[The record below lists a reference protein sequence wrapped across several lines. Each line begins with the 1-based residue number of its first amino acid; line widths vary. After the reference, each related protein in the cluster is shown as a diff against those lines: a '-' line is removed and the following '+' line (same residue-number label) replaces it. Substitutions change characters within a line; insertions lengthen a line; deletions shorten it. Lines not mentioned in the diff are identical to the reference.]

1 MCAALT
7 FAFGVLTQVH
17 AGTLPDISGTWH
29 PNGNRAIR
37 AHISQSGT
45 SVSLNNG
52 QGATA
57 TGTFVDP
64 STLRTNWGTFNGGHI
79 TGTISNDL
87 RRIDWS
93 NGTYWSRPAL
103 TPIVPNPTPRPIT
116 PNWVG
121 NQLVCKGSAP
131 SGWVVTSDSWDP
143 TRCGAPTKIVYNVW
157 RIAELQSVPVGGTLT
172 ICLDYVPIPHNWTV
186 VSSTWSPTKCGQ
198 PVKIINNVA
207 TIKRE
212 Y

>member
-1 MCAALT
+1 M
-7 FAFGVLTQVH
+7 AFGMFAHVR

-45 SVSLNNG
+45 EVSLNNG

-57 TGTFVDP
+57 TGRFVDP
-64 STLRTNWGTFNGGHI
+64 STLRTDWGVFNGGHI
-79 TGTISNDL
+79 IGTISNDL

-93 NGTYWSRPAL
+93 NGTYWSRPAF
-103 TPIVPNPTPRPIT
+103 TPVVPKTPAPIVPRPIT

-121 NQLVCKGSAP
+121 NGLVCKDQAP
-131 SGWVVTSDSWDP
+131 WGWVVTNDSWDP
-143 TRCGAPTKIVYNVW
+143 TRCGGPTKIVYNVW
-157 RIAELQSVPVGGTLT
+157 KIAELRSVPVGGTLT
-172 ICLDYVPIPHNWTV
+172 ICRTYVPIPHNWTIL
-186 VSSTWSPTKCGQ
+186 SETWNPTRCGQ
-198 PVKIINNVA
+198 PVKITNNVA